1 MERAAR
7 KYMEASALYERFT
20 SVHQE
25 DLVLTSVQH
34 LQLDIRMLTNR
45 NENIAPQD
53 IGPKM
58 AFYF

>member
-7 KYMEASALYERFT
+7 KYMEASALYESFT
-20 SVHQE
+20 SVHQA
-25 DLVLTSVQH
+25 DLVLTLVQH

-53 IGPKM
+53 
-58 AFYF
+58 